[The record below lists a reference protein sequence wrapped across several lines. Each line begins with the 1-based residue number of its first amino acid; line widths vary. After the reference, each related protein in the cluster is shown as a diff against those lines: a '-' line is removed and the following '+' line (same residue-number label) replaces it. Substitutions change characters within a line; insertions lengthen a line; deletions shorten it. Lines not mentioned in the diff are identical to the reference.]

1 MTILEQ
7 CANNRNIAAP
17 VNKLQSRLPS
27 HNLTEFYI
35 LNRPNSY
42 YNYTDHHD
50 AIKSEAYDSTHSDI
64 AKYS

>member
-50 AIKSEAYDSTHSDI
+50 AIKSEA
-64 AKYS
+64 